1 MRTRLPAPRVT
12 EHWND
17 PVRNALLRDFGTCYP
32 VVNVPRA
39 LVASAEWNS
48 ALAIQCGERPPS
60 SGKRVLS
67 GSLAPENECRV
78 KIQLWN
84 SSPDG
89 VSALEQSR
97 FCTRIPVRSFLP
109 HRAPSADA
117 TFPLSSALGG
127 HPSRWKTPH
136 EGDGGPAPASASRG
150 LGAGAAVDCLS
161 SVRQRAP
168 HARGYNS
175 GDPRAPGTF
184 RGDVAAV
191 EPVAALRPEEV
202 QRVRTPR
209 RRPIDALRSH
219 CRGERLD
226 CPGASR
232 TAGMRRAGS
241 GSRGETP
248 RGPPGRGAASPKSN
262 RVRTRASPPEG
273 TTRDEA
279 PVWAHD
285 AIEGETD
292 PQPDVAPGR
301 TRGRRRQRCRP
312 SVKDGER
319 AEGLGVA
326 PRTGTRRE
334 DRCAPRQTDRPSVR
348 RGSIAPALLLK
359 TSGSGATSRGRWL
372 AGDDREQSSPSAQR
386 RPWTAGRPLEVRR
399 LRTGHSSARP
409 LASSQRPRRRDAG
422 AGEEPSHL
430 GPAVRLNSTPFR
442 ANPRL
447 ATPLRQDIG
456 APTCARPPKTFRR
469 EDLTPSSTEL
479 LVGGWLAGSACV
491 VGNDGRNGVCA
502 RQDVP
507 RGLPGPAAKRVGMGA
522 PGSPPALAACRETAG
537 QRAID
542 ERATVGAPP
551 CRGVGKR
558 EGSERDATGTRPAP
572 CHNRV
577 IRDDTCIKLSKGR
590 ALSDVACIKHSKG
603 RALSDVACIKL
614 SKGRALSD
622 VACIKHSK
630 GRALSD
636 VACIKLSKGRALS
649 DVACIKHSKGRA
661 LSDVAC
667 IKLSKGRA
675 LSDVA
680 CIRHC
685 KGRALSDVPCIKHCK
700 GRALSDV
707 ACIKH
712 CEGRALS
719 DVPCIKY
726 CKRRA
731 LSDILYNV
739 LSMGAGLRRLPCSKE
754 EGEPLPPCA
763 GHVRGRSA
771 TRRYAAFP
779 RPGTFG
785 FCPVSDEG
793 VGVSAY
799 LESGRFLTTSDSAV
813 PVQAAAGVG
822 GALACAGGCARVPPS
837 TGKVPSRRKEG
848 AAR

>member
-1 MRTRLPAPRVT
+1 MLNTRYIGEGPSLAKLNTRYIGEGPSLEMLNTRYIGEGPPLEMLNTRYIGEGPSLAMLNTRYIGEGPSLEMLNTRYIGEGPSLAMLNTRYIGEGPPLEMLNTRYIGEGPSLEMLNTRYIGEGPSLEMLNTRYIGEGPSLEMLNTRYIGGCPPLATPNTRYIGGGGLAPGYIGVASPIERLTLTTWTRDLAALPQPGTVLQVLGALEAPIETRGRPERLASLSGTPHFSTKDMARPLAGRTVGVRVEAGPLRCARGKERGRGRHPAAAEAVHESVTSPGPGSTRRAGLAQPRT
-12 EHWND
+12 F
-17 PVRNALLRDFGTCYP
+17 P
-32 VVNVPRA
+32 PRA
-39 LVASAEWNS
+39 PCVAHPSPATRGPLRRTGNS
-48 ALAIQCGERPPS
+48 
-60 SGKRVLS
+60 
-67 GSLAPENECRV
+67 
-78 KIQLWN
+78 
-84 SSPDG
+84 
-89 VSALEQSR
+89 
-97 FCTRIPVRSFLP
+97 
-109 HRAPSADA
+109 
-117 TFPLSSALGG
+117 
-127 HPSRWKTPH
+127 PSRWKTPH

-150 LGAGAAVDCLS
+150 LGAGAAVGCLS

-209 RRPIDALRSH
+209 RRPIDALRSR

-301 TRGRRRQRCRP
+301 TRGRR
-312 SVKDGER
+312 
-319 AEGLGVA
+319 
-326 PRTGTRRE
+326 
-334 DRCAPRQTDRPSVR
+334 
-348 RGSIAPALLLK
+348 

-522 PGSPPALAACRETAG
+522 PGSPPALLPAASGREKGRSGTPRARDPLLATIVSSETTDAG
-537 QRAID
+537 GGGRAGRGPATGAD
-542 ERATVGAPP
+542 GGSRTPPQAGAVRSPPLDRRGRAVAPPESVAAVRRERAVELAANPREPERRPP
-551 CRGVGKR
+551 
-558 EGSERDATGTRPAP
+558 
-572 CHNRV
+572 
-577 IRDDTCIKLSKGR
+577 
-590 ALSDVACIKHSKG
+590 
-603 RALSDVACIKL
+603 
-614 SKGRALSD
+614 
-622 VACIKHSK
+622 
-630 GRALSD
+630 
-636 VACIKLSKGRALS
+636 
-649 DVACIKHSKGRA
+649 
-661 LSDVAC
+661 
-667 IKLSKGRA
+667 
-675 LSDVA
+675 
-680 CIRHC
+680 
-685 KGRALSDVPCIKHCK
+685 
-700 GRALSDV
+700 
-707 ACIKH
+707 
-712 CEGRALS
+712 
-719 DVPCIKY
+719 
-726 CKRRA
+726 
-731 LSDILYNV
+731 
-739 LSMGAGLRRLPCSKE
+739 
-754 EGEPLPPCA
+754 
-763 GHVRGRSA
+763 GH
-771 TRRYAAFP
+771 T
-779 RPGTFG
+779 
-785 FCPVSDEG
+785 
-793 VGVSAY
+793 
-799 LESGRFLTTSDSAV
+799 
-813 PVQAAAGVG
+813 
-822 GALACAGGCARVPPS
+822 
-837 TGKVPSRRKEG
+837 
-848 AAR
+848 